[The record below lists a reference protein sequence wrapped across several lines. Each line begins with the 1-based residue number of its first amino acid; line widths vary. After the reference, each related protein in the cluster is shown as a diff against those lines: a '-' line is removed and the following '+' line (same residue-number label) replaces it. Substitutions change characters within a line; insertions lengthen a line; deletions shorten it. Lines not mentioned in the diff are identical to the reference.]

1 MLRLLGIR
9 KNRCS
14 GSLVALLGNYLF
26 DYPGDGDG
34 GCDYDDGGGG
44 DDDADGDDGDGDD
57 GGGDGD
63 DHDDHDDDTEIVS
76 TAGGSVEE
84 SSGRVAARRD
94 GIPMNNQAQ
103 PL

>member
-44 DDDADGDDGDGDD
+44 DDDADGDDGDDDD

-63 DHDDHDDDTEIVS
+63 GDDGGDDDDDELRWQQ
-76 TAGGSVEE
+76 
-84 SSGRVAARRD
+84 SSILETSPLSRLGAR
-94 GIPMNNQAQ
+94 
-103 PL
+103 

>member
-44 DDDADGDDGDGDD
+44 DDDADGDDDD

-63 DHDDHDDDTEIVS
+63 DHDDHDQVGLWRRAQEGLRP
-76 TAGGSVEE
+76 GGKGS
-84 SSGRVAARRD
+84 
-94 GIPMNNQAQ
+94 Q
-103 PL
+103 